1 MFSKTLETSKCSIFR
16 DASNP
21 DNVGVMLRFLWFL
34 PKVLGDEEK
43 LSFVKGDLLAVNRN
57 DTILISL
64 GHFSIFTHFFGY
76 AEIDQENLNFNGK
89 KSFILEFHREFQS

>member
-1 MFSKTLETSKCSIFR
+1 M
-16 DASNP
+16 
-21 DNVGVMLRFLWFL
+21 
-34 PKVLGDEEK
+34 
-43 LSFVKGDLLAVNRN
+43 VKGDLLAVNRN

-89 KSFILEFHREFQS
+89 KTFILEFHREFQSSLLMAPTHFIRVKNFTFKGNYLIY